1 METIEEFVKD
11 LLKTD
16 RDGKVLARALT
27 PKPSGDPNN
36 ERLEFLGNAVLNM
49 RLAEAV
55 YDMDPELTP
64 GTMSLMCSYLRSNP
78 VLVMVGR
85 EGGLATMLAR
95 HHAEEGVKVTDKR
108 VSTAFEAIVGTLYEH
123 LGYEA
128 ASGFIDR
135 FLLIDDLV
143 SSSTNGKGSI
153 TDLKELVDRN
163 RGLAVTHGASER
175 TEDGQTIFQHTTLIN
190 GKRSIGEGRTKKR
203 AEAMAAA
210 KALVEARSMELQ

>member
-1 METIEEFVKD
+1 
-11 LLKTD
+11 
-16 RDGKVLARALT
+16 
-27 PKPSGDPNN
+27 
-36 ERLEFLGNAVLNM
+36 
-49 RLAEAV
+49 
-55 YDMDPELTP
+55 
-64 GTMSLMCSYLRSNP
+64 
-78 VLVMVGR
+78 
-85 EGGLATMLAR
+85 
-95 HHAEEGVKVTDKR
+95 
-108 VSTAFEAIVGTLYEH
+108 

-210 KALVEARSMELQ
+210 KTLVEARSMELQ

>member
-64 GTMSLMCSYLRSNP
+64 GTMSLM
-78 VLVMVGR
+78 
-85 EGGLATMLAR
+85 
-95 HHAEEGVKVTDKR
+95 
-108 VSTAFEAIVGTLYEH
+108 
-123 LGYEA
+123 
-128 ASGFIDR
+128 
-135 FLLIDDLV
+135 
-143 SSSTNGKGSI
+143 
-153 TDLKELVDRN
+153 
-163 RGLAVTHGASER
+163 
-175 TEDGQTIFQHTTLIN
+175 
-190 GKRSIGEGRTKKR
+190 
-203 AEAMAAA
+203 
-210 KALVEARSMELQ
+210 